1 MLVQL
6 VEEKVKPDA
15 QRLEEFR
22 DAQLPALEFQ
32 LFSTAPVHP
41 GVEETLLRASLE
53 LALEKL
59 GPDDS
64 YIKAAL
70 EGRTPAEVAKAA
82 IQGTAL
88 GEAAVRKA
96 LVAGGPDAVR
106 TSADSLVALVRRVD
120 PFIRETRKRFE
131 REIESVETLAG
142 ERIGQARFAVYGKSA
157 YPDATFTL
165 RLSYGAVK
173 GFPMNGTQAPWR
185 TTFHGLYDRAFG
197 FDGKPPYDLPARYI
211 SRKAALTLATP
222 FNFVTTN
229 DIIGGNSGSPVVNRK
244 GELVGLVFDGNIESL
259 VGNYVYDDRAN
270 RTVAVHS
277 AAIVHTLRTIYDAA
291 SLADEIEG
299 RLTRPAT
306 SSR

>member
-1 MLVQL
+1 MAKLQTERDHTLPGTLEIIERRLGALAAYSAQGAEQARQSQELVFSFENARKAFTGELKGLRDPEVWEKKAREEREFRAKVDANADWKREYATAWDEIEAAEQKARDRAADRYKGSFGSPLTSLVHMLVQL

-106 TSADSLVALVRRVD
+106 TSADSARGAGPPGRSVHSRDAEAVRARD
-120 PFIRETRKRFE
+120 RERRDARGRAHRPGAIR
-131 REIESVETLAG
+131 G
-142 ERIGQARFAVYGKSA
+142 
-157 YPDATFTL
+157 L
-165 RLSYGAVK
+165 R
-173 GFPMNGTQAPWR
+173 Q
-185 TTFHGLYDRAFG
+185 
-197 FDGKPPYDLPARYI
+197 
-211 SRKAALTLATP
+211 
-222 FNFVTTN
+222 
-229 DIIGGNSGSPVVNRK
+229 
-244 GELVGLVFDGNIESL
+244 VGL
-259 VGNYVYDDRAN
+259 
-270 RTVAVHS
+270 
-277 AAIVHTLRTIYDAA
+277 
-291 SLADEIEG
+291 
-299 RLTRPAT
+299 P
-306 SSR
+306 